1 MDSRALIPRP
11 ETELLVE
18 LAVAQLPAGARVL
31 DVGTGSGAVALAL
44 ADERPD
50 LHIAGSDLSEDAL
63 ALARDNGKRLGLHVE
78 WLHADLLAGVPDE
91 YDAILSNPPYVAES
105 ERLLLAP
112 EIVRHEPAGALFAGE
127 DGQDCIRALIAQA
140 VTRARVRMLALEH
153 GADQAPTVR
162 ELLAAAGF
170 RPGPL
175 RARPRRDRARHPRGP
190 MRLTAADAKALEE
203 CIARDGV
210 AIFPADTV
218 YGLGCDP
225 DSEPAVRRLYELKG
239 RPPSQPAAIMFF
251 ALEPALVALPELSPR
266 EQAALRGLLPG
277 PLTLLL
283 PNSARRYPLAAGP
296 DPGAA
301 ETLGLRVPALPSHL
315 AALATLGRPLLQ
327 SSANLSGGP
336 EARRLADVPASIR
349 AGADLALDGGELPG
363 VASTVVDLRNYARAG
378 EWRIVREGPIGR
390 AEIERCSVTGACRR
404 GLLLAYD
411 PGACDAVPESMAHPT
426 PLDALYAGLVAAA
439 VTALL
444 TPLTMRLARTVG
456 AIDEPRE
463 RGLSEQP
470 TPLLGGL
477 AIFAGVLVAMLV
489 WLPSGYYE
497 ERNLWQ
503 GVMLGAAL
511 ITLVGALDDRFELPP
526 LVKLAGQ
533 ILAAV
538 IVVHYGVAVKAIT
551 LPFIGKLALP
561 GAGVTNAG
569 PILTVIG
576 LVAMMNVVNFS
587 DGVDGLAAGVCAIIA
602 AAMAVIAFDL
612 GRQQPGVLAA
622 LTAGAALGFLIYNFP
637 PASSFMGDCGA
648 NLLGLLMGV
657 ITVEAAVKT
666 TAVVSFVLPLI
677 LLAVPFLDTT
687 FVVLKR
693 LKYKQPIYRPDSEH
707 FHHRMARIG
716 FSSRRTIAY
725 LYAWTLM
732 LAGLA
737 LALRFVPY
745 SDHHGHLHTGW
756 ALVMIAIGLGVV
768 AASVYLVYVLEIFKF
783 RRLDAIRLRRLRPD
797 ASPAEIERHV
807 ARDFETGEFQTV
819 SAAERAE
826 PATPATSSTPERA
839 DVPVMG
845 FDVAG
850 GRAEQG
856 VGERQ
861 VDQDRVGADEQRGG
875 AQAPIA
881 ADGG

>member
-1 MDSRALIPRP
+1 
-11 ETELLVE
+11 
-18 LAVAQLPAGARVL
+18 
-31 DVGTGSGAVALAL
+31 
-44 ADERPD
+44 
-50 LHIAGSDLSEDAL
+50 
-63 ALARDNGKRLGLHVE
+63 
-78 WLHADLLAGVPDE
+78 
-91 YDAILSNPPYVAES
+91 
-105 ERLLLAP
+105 
-112 EIVRHEPAGALFAGE
+112 
-127 DGQDCIRALIAQA
+127 
-140 VTRARVRMLALEH
+140 
-153 GADQAPTVR
+153 
-162 ELLAAAGF
+162 
-170 RPGPL
+170 
-175 RARPRRDRARHPRGP
+175 
-190 MRLTAADAKALEE
+190 
-203 CIARDGV
+203 
-210 AIFPADTV
+210 
-218 YGLGCDP
+218 
-225 DSEPAVRRLYELKG
+225 
-239 RPPSQPAAIMFF
+239 
-251 ALEPALVALPELSPR
+251 
-266 EQAALRGLLPG
+266 
-277 PLTLLL
+277 
-283 PNSARRYPLAAGP
+283 
-296 DPGAA
+296 
-301 ETLGLRVPALPSHL
+301 
-315 AALATLGRPLLQ
+315 
-327 SSANLSGGP
+327 
-336 EARRLADVPASIR
+336 
-349 AGADLALDGGELPG
+349 
-363 VASTVVDLRNYARAG
+363 
-378 EWRIVREGPIGR
+378 
-390 AEIERCSVTGACRR
+390 
-404 GLLLAYD
+404 
-411 PGACDAVPESMAHPT
+411 MAHPT

-444 TPLTMRLARTVG
+444 TPLTMRLARAVG

-489 WLPSGYYE
+489 WLPSGYYAE
-497 ERNLWQ
+497 PHLWQ

-511 ITLVGALDDRFELPP
+511 ITLVGALDDRFDMPP
-526 LVKLAGQ
+526 AIKLAGQ
-533 ILAAV
+533 VGAAV

-551 LPFIGKLALP
+551 LPFAGKLALP
-561 GAGVTNAG
+561 NAGVTNAG

-612 GRQQPGVLAA
+612 GREQPGVLAA

-756 ALVMIAIGLGVV
+756 ALVMIAIGLIVV

-783 RRLDAIRLRRLRPD
+783 RRLAAIRLRRLRPD
-797 ASPAEIERHV
+797 ASPAEIERDV
-807 ARDFETGEFQTV
+807 ARDFETGEFQTISSADPHAPQHQRV
-819 SAAERAE
+819 SSPAGAAGADS
-826 PATPATSSTPERA
+826 ASERA
-839 DVPVMG
+839 DVPVVG
-845 FDVAG
+845 LGVEDRG
-850 GRAEQG
+850 AEQG

-861 VDQDRVGADEQRGG
+861 VDQDRVGAENERGG

-881 ADGG
+881 ADGR